1 MLLVDKNIKQ
11 MASAGE
17 LISEGYCEDNV
28 NSISYD
34 LTIAGFPGMAEDTR
48 DLDLLPGEFVIVKT
62 REELKIPVHITGR
75 IGEKNSLLRMGLKV
89 DGPQYQPGHQ
99 TYAFLRVQNISD
111 KVIVLHS
118 GKPIAQIFFEELKEA
133 PDRPYDRQPNQ
144 SFHLETEYRN
154 FGKYETEYRQNI
166 KSFEKVKGD
175 IEGMTNKIYGNV
187 LTLMGVLVSIFTLL
201 TINYQAF
208 TNAELTPKYIVLMN
222 LSLTFCISVMLG
234 IILFLI
240 NGKGHKKFY
249 VTYGIILAVLGIAIV
264 GFCFL

>member
-1 MLLVDKNIKQ
+1 MLLVDKNIRH
-11 MASAGE
+11 MVSEGE
-17 LISEGYCEDNV
+17 LISTGFCEANL

-34 LTIAGFPGMAEDTR
+34 LTIDDFPGVGGDEV
-48 DLDLLPGEFVIVKT
+48 DLLPGEFVIIKT
-62 REELKIPVHITGR
+62 KEELKIPLHITGR

-133 PDRPYDRQPNQ
+133 PDMPYNLQPNC
-144 SFHLETEYRN
+144 SFQNETEYRN
-154 FGKYETEYRQNI
+154 FGRYEAEYNRNM
-166 KSFEKVKGD
+166 KSFEKVKDD
-175 IEGMTNKIYGNV
+175 IEGLTNRIYGNV
-187 LTLMGVLVSIFTLL
+187 LTLMGILVSIFTLL

-208 TNAELTPKYIVLMN
+208 TNADLSPRYIVLMN
-222 LSLTFCISVMLG
+222 LSLAFCISVMLG

-240 NGKGHKKFY
+240 NEKRQKHIY
-249 VTYGIILAVLGIAIV
+249 VAYGVILALLGIAV
-264 GFCFL
+264 VVFCLI